1 MRIRAGLIAG
11 VLCVL
16 GVLPSSRAA
25 AQSWVVIPVVVGDS
39 DAAELAASH
48 ARDPISAELAK
59 SVPVLSPKTGRDR
72 FEARGSS
79 APVAATHGDL
89 DQLARDAQ
97 QALYHVAMGLYTSA
111 SADVARVLKRADHA
125 LESLNRET
133 LSARQLLDSCLFIV
147 RARLQERKPKA
158 AREQA
163 LECRRLVPDIDPDAS
178 IHPPDVIGEVAAAE
192 AQLESQRP
200 ASLRVTSEPSGCP
213 VFIQGRNLGSTPL
226 ELPRLTPGAYRIQ
239 VECVPGEYGRVHR
252 VTLGEQRTLVH
263 VDSHFDAATQTG
275 DGISL
280 RYSTRATSERFALR
294 HGIEVARLVGARY
307 VAVIAPEGDGKIRI
321 SSLEVAHGKPLA
333 QVIVGSDETGA
344 FVDVS
349 EAIAALRAGR
359 SQDFSGVVPVAIAS
373 TPAVTPAAVS
383 SVTQQRPASTHAH
396 AGDASIR
403 RDSDDDGQ
411 GPGAAGWTLAAVG
424 AAAHLTGW
432 ALYAHQLSLESDY
445 RKVRGLSDTSEARRR
460 LARIDG
466 FELLPPLTSA
476 GGALLLTASL
486 PWLLPRADSQPVP
499 GWSIGVGVAGLAFA
513 GTGVALLVRGAG
525 CDEFDPLARCDDVVT
540 TTHLGAQLLSSAVPL
555 LALPAVYVLRSLGAS
570 EETPLTIDASPT
582 GATLYWRGTL

>member
-1 MRIRAGLIAG
+1 
-11 VLCVL
+11 
-16 GVLPSSRAA
+16 
-25 AQSWVVIPVVVGDS
+25 VIPVVVGDS

-59 SVPVLSPKTGRDR
+59 NAGLLSPKTARDR

-79 APVAATHGDL
+79 APVAATHSDL

-111 SADVARVLKRADHA
+111 SADVGRVLKRADHA

-133 LSARQLLDSCLFIV
+133 ISARQLLDSCLFIV

-163 LECRRLVPDIDPDAS
+163 LECRRLVPDIEPDAS

-226 ELPRLTPGAYRIQ
+226 ELPRLTPGGYRIQ

-252 VTLGEQRTLVH
+252 VTLGENRTLVH

-275 DGISL
+275 DGVSL

-294 HGIEVARLVGARY
+294 HAIEVARLVGARY
-307 VAVIAPEGDGKIRI
+307 VAVIAPEGDGKVRI

-344 FVDVS
+344 FVRVS

-359 SQDFSGVVPVAIAS
+359 SQDFSGAAPKAITS

-383 SVTQQRPASTHAH
+383 SVTQQRPTATHA
-396 AGDASIR
+396 AVDDSIMSR
-403 RDSDDDGQ
+403 NVDDDTH
-411 GPGAAGWTLAAVG
+411 GAGAVGWTLAATG
-424 AAAHLTGW
+424 AAAHITGW
-432 ALYAHQLSLESDY
+432 VLYAHQLSLESDY

-460 LARIDG
+460 LSRIDS

-486 PWLLPRADSQPVP
+486 PWLLPRSDSQPLP
-499 GWSIGVGVAGLAFA
+499 GWSIGVGVAGLAVA

-525 CDEFDPLARCDDVVT
+525 CDEFDRLARCDDVVT
-540 TTHLGAQLLSSAVPL
+540 TTHLGVHLIGLAVPL
-555 LALPAVYVLRSLGAS
+555 LAVPALYLLRPAGAPN
-570 EETPLTIDASPT
+570 ETPLTIDVSST
-582 GATLYWRGTL
+582 GATLHWRGTL